1 MRKVI
6 LGGTIA
12 LPITFFALISISSA
26 EFTSHNFDTARN
38 ILAMFAG
45 FGILMCVA
53 AENKKS
59 VSTGLRNACD
69 ET

>member
-1 MRKVI
+1 M
-6 LGGTIA
+6 IA
-12 LPITFFALISISSA
+12 LPITFFALVSILSA
-26 EFTSHNFDTARN
+26 EFASHNFDTARN

-53 AENKKS
+53 AENKKRKS
-59 VSTGLRNACD
+59 VSTGLRNVCD